1 MLKSEPLSLPRLAEA
16 QSPYSEDVVA
26 RSSEGVATRSPR
38 HWIEIAEPISL
49 AMSVIGAAA
58 GMVFQQA
65 LFAVTPV
72 IAAIS
77 LNLANRYRRLQERTG
92 EKTAIVLSQSQQL
105 HGELQGLQ
113 DAFQALP
120 LSQRLQK
127 LEESLGRIGEV
138 VMEVQRRQEEWNAA
152 ADRDRQK
159 TKEAI
164 ASLQQGLYNL
174 NHHLGEDIGEVRSQ
188 IQSIHLSLSL
198 PSPQMDDIKRQIV
211 RLQGELNSLADRAAD
226 RDQLDLQLEDLE
238 TRVQGLAQQQQESL
252 QPGLKYLA
260 RAVQRLQK
268 SVATESKPQWAAD
281 LDHHLNVILP
291 YHYQMVTD
299 SPVPWLIQAGEEAKE
314 EVLIVSPQVSL
325 LAPEYDRMVAQL
337 AAALER
343 QICVSI
349 GWGDRAD
356 IGKTDHPTKPIT
368 LKPGGWRYH
377 RERDPHQHYSA
388 IPDLLELKQR
398 YPKLRLK
405 LLGISDTLL
414 VCDRAWML
422 GGGQCLLGTESQS
435 YPKEIGLYTTDE
447 HMISTALDRFSRLH
461 QTAATPPTP
470 IKQAEN
476 SHSEIL
482 GKLEAENGES

>member
-16 QSPYSEDVVA
+16 QSPY
-26 RSSEGVATRSPR
+26 SEGVATRSPR

-49 AMSVIGAAA
+49 ALSVIGAAA

-72 IAAIS
+72 MAAIS
-77 LNLANRYRRLQERTG
+77 LNLANRYRQLQERTG

-113 DAFQALP
+113 NAFQALP

-127 LEESLGRIGEV
+127 LEESLGRIGEAV
-138 VMEVQRRQEEWNAA
+138 VEVQRRQEEWNAA

-164 ASLQQGLYNL
+164 ATIQQGLYNL

-211 RLQGELNSLADRAAD
+211 RLQAELTTLADRTANRD
-226 RDQLDLQLEDLE
+226 RLNTQLEDLE
-238 TRVQGLAQQQQESL
+238 TRIEGLAKQQEDSL

-260 RAVQRLQK
+260 RAIQRLQN
-268 SVATESKPQWAAD
+268 SLATESKPQWAAD
-281 LDHHLNVILP
+281 LDRRLEAILP

-299 SPVPWLIQAGEEAKE
+299 SPVPWLLQAGQEAQE

-325 LAPEYDRMVAQL
+325 LAPEFDQIVAQL
-337 AAALER
+337 EKALAR
-343 QICVSI
+343 SIAVSI
-349 GWGDRAD
+349 GWGDRTD
-356 IGKTDHPTKPIT
+356 IGKADHPTKPIT

-422 GGGQCLLGTESQS
+422 GGGQGLLGIESQS

-447 HMISTALDRFSRLH
+447 QMISTALERFSRLR
-461 QTAATPPTP
+461 QTAAPPPTP
-470 IKQAEN
+470 IELIEDSPVQ
-476 SHSEIL
+476 IP
-482 GKLEAENGES
+482 GKREAEHGES